1 MKISQSPETLTLK
14 DNNYLLIFVILILAI
29 LTAPIEIL
37 ISIFLFVIEI
47 LILIGGISITS
58 HFDKKTGKGSVR
70 KTWLFGKRSEEFS
83 LIDVSNLETK
93 TLWNLQIVGPK
104 PHYLVLHLKHNLPIQ
119 IDYPNYSSNAQ
130 HKYGKAIAEFLGI
143 NYS

>member
-70 KTWLFGKRSEEFS
+70 KTWLFGKRSRSF
-83 LIDVSNLETK
+83 
-93 TLWNLQIVGPK
+93 P
-104 PHYLVLHLKHNLPIQ
+104 
-119 IDYPNYSSNAQ
+119 
-130 HKYGKAIAEFLGI
+130 
-143 NYS
+143 